1 MRELLKM
8 RNDQNRIPYL
18 INSAGTTML
27 LFFGVFYSLFSLSKE
42 NDFLIS
48 EYPIIAFFVAFFAF
62 FFTVKLLV
70 WLNFRVSF
78 GVKRLVTFSLAC
90 CYLFLY
96 VVIFFLGAD
105 WYVVS
110 LNYYVFGVFLFL
122 FVCADLVDEA
132 NGK

>member
-1 MRELLKM
+1 M

-18 INSAGTTML
+18 INSAGMTIL

-42 NDFLIS
+42 NDLLIS
-48 EYPIIAFFVAFFAF
+48 EYSIIAFFVAFFAF

-78 GVKRLVTFSLAC
+78 GAKRLVTFSLAC
-90 CYLFLY
+90 FYFFLY
-96 VVIFFLGAD
+96 VVIFLFGAD
-105 WYVVS
+105 WYIVS

-122 FVCADLVDEA
+122 FLCADLVDEA
-132 NGK
+132 DDK